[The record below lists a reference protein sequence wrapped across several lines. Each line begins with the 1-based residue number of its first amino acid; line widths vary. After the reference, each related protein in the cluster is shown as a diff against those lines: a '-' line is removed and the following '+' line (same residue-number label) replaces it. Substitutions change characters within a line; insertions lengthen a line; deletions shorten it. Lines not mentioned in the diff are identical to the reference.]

1 MYSVWA
7 PAFFLSLILWLPAQA
22 QQSQDDAQARA
33 ELEAVNEAIGS
44 IESWLDEANS
54 RHNNAQET
62 LRQAELAVSA
72 LQSQIDAIQQRIESS
87 TVEQSRLQQRQQS
100 VESDKQ
106 AQAEV
111 LGDILR
117 AAYKTG
123 DYNRL
128 RLLLNGGDP
137 SKAARMLR
145 YAADISR
152 SQFERIEAFQE
163 TLTELAQVQQQL
175 DDNLSRLQQQEAE
188 LARQSEEMASA
199 RDERAIALAA
209 LDADISTRN
218 QELEQL
224 QFDQAELQALLD
236 EIARAMEGVRSFADV
251 PPISASQG
259 RLNRPVNGSVVSRF
273 GSTYGGGSLRRQGII
288 IRASEGSAV
297 QAIHP
302 GQVVFSDWLRGAG
315 LLVIVDHGAG
325 FMSLYGGNEALAK
338 NAGDWV
344 DAGEV
349 LATSGLGGEN
359 GSAGLYFEIRR
370 NGSALDPEDWL
381 ADDS

>member
-1 MYSVWA
+1 MHSIWVFIVLSV
-7 PAFFLSLILWLPAQA
+7 ILCSTTQA
-22 QQSQDDAQARA
+22 QDDEQARA
-33 ELEAVNEAIGS
+33 ELEAVNNAIGS
-44 IESWLDEANS
+44 IEDWLDEANS
-54 RHNNAQET
+54 RHSSAQEN
-62 LRQAELAVSA
+62 LRQAELAVST
-72 LQSQIDAIQQRIESS
+72 LRSEIDTIQQRIESS
-87 TVEQSRLQQRQQS
+87 TGEQQRLEQRQQAI
-100 VESDKQ
+100 EADKQ
-106 AQAEV
+106 AQADV
-111 LGDILR
+111 LADILR

-152 SQFERIEAFQE
+152 SQLERVEAFQE
-163 TLTELAQVQQQL
+163 TLTELANVQQEL
-175 DDNLSRLQQQEAE
+175 DVNLSRLQQQEIELERQSQE
-188 LARQSEEMASA
+188 LATA
-199 RDERAIALAA
+199 RDDRASALAA
-209 LDADISTRN
+209 LDADIDSRN

-259 RLNRPVNGSVVSRF
+259 RLNRPVNGNIIARF
-273 GSTYGGGSLRRQGII
+273 GSTYGGGSLSRQGII
-288 IRASEGSAV
+288 IRSSEGSPV
-297 QAIHP
+297 RAIHP

-325 FMSLYGGNEALAK
+325 YMSLYGGNEALAK
-338 NAGDWV
+338 SAGDWV
-344 DAGEV
+344 DADDV

-359 GSAGLYFEIRR
+359 GSPGLYFEIRR
-370 NGSALDPEDWL
+370 NGSALDPGDWL